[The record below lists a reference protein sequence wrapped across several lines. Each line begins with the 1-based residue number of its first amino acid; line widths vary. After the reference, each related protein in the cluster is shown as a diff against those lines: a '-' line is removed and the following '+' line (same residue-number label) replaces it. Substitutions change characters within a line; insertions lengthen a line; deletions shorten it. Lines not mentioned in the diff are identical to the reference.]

1 MIEGALSSWMVVVR
15 TLHKSNG
22 LKRTKISVRIFESVL
37 YVLKSCSLF
46 VCSLHLVSPRLA
58 VCHYPDR
65 ISENTAKEQTKQ
77 TDENCTF
84 LETEPEPQLP
94 PIVTQS
100 RQKKKTKKVSSWF
113 LMPSQIATQ
122 SREEVSSWTSKSCQ
136 PHR

>member
-1 MIEGALSSWMVVVR
+1 MIEGALSSWKVVVR

-22 LKRTKISVRIFESVL
+22 SVRIFEGVL

-100 RQKKKTKKVSSWF
+100 RQKKKKKTKKVSSWF

-122 SREEVSSWTSKSCQ
+122 SREEISSWTSKSCQ